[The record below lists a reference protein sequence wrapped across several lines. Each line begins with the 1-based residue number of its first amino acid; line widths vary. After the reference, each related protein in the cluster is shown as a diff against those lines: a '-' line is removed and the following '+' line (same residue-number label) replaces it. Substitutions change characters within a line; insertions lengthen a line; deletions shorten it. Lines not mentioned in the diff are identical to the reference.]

1 MKKNRRNHRKNKN
14 ANYSDTKKITNVLL
28 KAIFILAILF
38 LIIVIFNVAKNWIK
52 YNTITKQYLSNLNT
66 LETPDKEEE
75 KVDSQENSDT
85 SFNLTAIGDI
95 MCHNTQY
102 IDAYNS
108 NTGKYDFS
116 YVFDDINH
124 YIKNSDITVAN
135 LETTFAGEDKG
146 YSNYPRFNTPDALA
160 YNLKKLGVDV
170 ISTAGNHSLDYGFD
184 GLSRTIDVLNLA
196 DISHV
201 GTYKTQEERDTIV
214 FKYVKGIK
222 IAFINY
228 AYGTNGITIPSDKT
242 FCINLI
248 DKDLIKKDI
257 ENAKSQ
263 NADMIVASVH
273 WGTEYST
280 VPNDTQNELA
290 DFLFQNGVNIILG
303 THPHVLQKM
312 EKRTVTLEDGTT
324 QDGFII
330 YSLGNFI
337 SDQNA
342 KNTRTSIILDLKIT
356 KHADNSISIDEV
368 NYTPIYMY
376 KNNSASSKKM
386 KLLDI
391 HKTISLYEN
400 GTDTSIGE
408 NMYTTLKKELDT
420 ISANVNGDGERG
432 QWGRRRMTQFFKIVS
447 FFSVPIDLFL
457 HPH

>member
-1 MKKNRRNHRKNKN
+1 MKKNRRNHQKNKN
-14 ANYSDTKKITNVLL
+14 PNYSDTKKITNILL

-52 YNTITKQYLSNLNT
+52 YNSITKQYLSNLNT
-66 LETPDKEEE
+66 LETPDKEE
-75 KVDSQENSDT
+75 KVNSQENSDT
-85 SFNLTAIGDI
+85 SFNLTAVGDI

-124 YIKNSDITVAN
+124 YIKNSDITIAN

-184 GLSRTIDVLNLA
+184 GLSRTIDILNSA

-228 AYGTNGITIPSDKT
+228 AYGTNGITIPSDKA

-280 VPNDTQNELA
+280 IPNDTQNELA

-376 KNNSASSKKM
+376 KNSSASSKKM

-391 HKTISLYEN
+391 NKTISLYEN

-457 HPH
+457 RPH